1 MFNISIFENILYGNN
16 DATEKQVFEA
26 AENAFCSEFI
36 QQLPK
41 KFNTIVGESG
51 IKLSGGQKQRISIA
65 RAFLK
70 NAPIILLD
78 EATSALD
85 SESEKKIQQ
94 ALDKLIK
101 GKTTIIVA
109 HRLSTIVDADQIIT
123 IHEGKI
129 IEKGTHASL
138 INKGGMY
145 SKLYNEN
152 IIKNT

>member
-1 MFNISIFENILYGNN
+1 
-16 DATEKQVFEA
+16 
-26 AENAFCSEFI
+26 
-36 QQLPK
+36 
-41 KFNTIVGESG
+41 
-51 IKLSGGQKQRISIA
+51 
-65 RAFLK
+65 
-70 NAPIILLD
+70 
-78 EATSALD
+78 
-85 SESEKKIQQ
+85 
-94 ALDKLIK
+94 LDKLIK